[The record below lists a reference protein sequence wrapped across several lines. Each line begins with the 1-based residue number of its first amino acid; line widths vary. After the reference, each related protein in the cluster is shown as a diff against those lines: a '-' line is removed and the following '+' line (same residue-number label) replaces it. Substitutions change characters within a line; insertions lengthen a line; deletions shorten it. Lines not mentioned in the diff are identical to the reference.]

1 MARFVRCI
9 EGHVFDAQASA
20 QCPTCG
26 AAVELAPEVGLGA
39 ESGGFA
45 DGGPTASSPSGTS
58 VLWAM
63 LGAGVC
69 LLVIAGIVLLRFEF
83 ATPAADTKVA
93 EQEQAAKPGAPP
105 QPAQKTPEPKI
116 ESPSSVAPRASANPE
131 AQEPPRAAPP
141 PTSDAMQGHDKDDQD
156 VKDDQGDLALSS
168 GPGPGGLKAPAP
180 ASTVPIDGN
189 EFKTSFEN
197 GLAKLGLLTQLD
209 PIVANIAVGIA
220 GLNLFNH
227 GEEAPAQAMLEEA
240 SAANISFAAAALGQ
254 QFFDGTKTL
263 PRDYGQARHWFEI
276 ASRTGDV
283 PAANYELAVIYARG
297 LGVQSDLKLAGHYLL
312 AAYHG
317 SFQPAVEI
325 VAGARSGKAPQ
336 RRLLRGMGLDPNA
349 IGMTVLD
356 YYNARRASDPEGARQ
371 VIEQLAKGLQWPAPN
386 ILALAQ
392 WNGDYGKPDRAS
404 AAKNFLIAASGGAF
418 AALIPV
424 AEAALDGSIGSP
436 NPGEAALVAILAR
449 LYVDKQSPDNIQRL
463 NRVYQQAMAKV
474 QPDQNTQLVELRDL
488 LNKVASADAEA
499 SIANSQ
505 H

>member
-1 MARFVRCI
+1 MARLVRCI

-20 QCPTCG
+20 QCPICG
-26 AAVELAPEVGLGA
+26 AVVELAPEVGLGA
-39 ESGGFA
+39 ESGVFA
-45 DGGPTASSPSGTS
+45 DGGPTASSPGGTS

-69 LLVIAGIVLLRFEF
+69 LLGIAAVVLLRFEF
-83 ATPAADTKVA
+83 AAPPGDTKVA
-93 EQEQAAKPGAPP
+93 AQEQAAKPGAPP
-105 QPAQKTPEPKI
+105 QPAQKTPAPTM
-116 ESPSSVAPRASANPE
+116 ESPSSFAPMAPDNPE
-131 AQEPPRAAPP
+131 AKEPPAPPRAAPP
-141 PTSDAMQGHDKDDQD
+141 PTTDAMQGDDKDDQD
-156 VKDDQGDLALSS
+156 DKNDQGDLAPSS
-168 GPGPGGLKAPAP
+168 ARGPGGLKAPAP

-189 EFKTSFEN
+189 EFRTSFEY
-197 GLAKLGLLTQLD
+197 GLGKLGSLTQLD

-227 GEEAPAQAMLEEA
+227 GEEVPAQAMLEQA
-240 SAANISFAAAALGQ
+240 SAANIAFAAAALGQ

-325 VAGARSGKAPQ
+325 VAGARSGKAAQ

-356 YYNARRASDPEGARQ
+356 YYNARRASDPDGARQ
-371 VIEQLAKGLQWPAPN
+371 AIEQLAKGLQWPAPN
-386 ILALAQ
+386 ILAMAQ
-392 WNGDYGKPDRAS
+392 WNGDYGKSDRAS

-418 AALIPV
+418 AALDSGRRGR
-424 AEAALDGSIGSP
+424 ARRLDRLTE
-436 NPGEAALVAILAR
+436 PGRGGACR
-449 LYVDKQSPDNIQRL
+449 DSRSS
-463 NRVYQQAMAKV
+463 
-474 QPDQNTQLVELRDL
+474 LR
-488 LNKVASADAEA
+488 
-499 SIANSQ
+499 
-505 H
+505 